1 MTKQL
6 LKVTMNDEETI
17 TLTGTIVTTVL
28 GWLLGAKQFSN
39 IEATDVSSNVVK
51 MPAKSAAK
59 KPPKTQSAETAKKV
73 AQGFPLIRQHAL
85 KWLLRDLSEEYDI
98 TIPKENIIE
107 FCESV
112 TRQAEKIG
120 RKTPYGKADLGSF
133 LKRYVVARKLMDETP
148 EFSFEGEES
157 EETVEVEAKPRTTI
171 QKPQKPKRTSTPK
184 KQPPPEPD
192 PDLEDILDETDDA
205 DGIGDME
212 VDRLDDLDFLN
223 SIEEDV

>member
-6 LKVTMNDEETI
+6 LKVTMNDDETV
-17 TLTGTIVTTVL
+17 TLTGTIVATVL

-51 MPAKSAAK
+51 MPAKLATK
-59 KPPKTQSAETAKKV
+59 KPSKTQSAETAKKM
-73 AQGFPLIRQHAL
+73 AQSFPLIRPNVL
-85 KWLLRDLSEEYDI
+85 KWLVDDLYDEYDL
-98 TIPKENIIE
+98 TIPKANLRE

-112 TRQAEKIG
+112 TRQGEKVS
-120 RKTPYGKADLGSF
+120 RKTAYGKPELGDF

-148 EFSFEGEES
+148 EFSFEAEEA
-157 EETVEVEAKPRTTI
+157 VEVEAAPRTRI
-171 QKPQKPKRTSTPK
+171 QKPQKPKRPSAPK

-192 PDLEDILDETDDA
+192 SDLEDILDETDDIGA
-205 DGIGDME
+205 DSTEDIE
-212 VDRLDDLDFLN
+212 VDDLDFLD